1 MYVIWYQAYTNGA
14 CFGIFYFHHFIGSPM
29 RKSVFLGALVVF
41 CSLFIGTLP
50 VVAQEMAVPVFVQA
64 KWMSKIFE
72 YVKTLQGKPIKVA
85 VIHGDEFDEA
95 DDFVAALKSNKM
107 DAVAVK
113 SAAAVTDANVVYM
126 APGAK
131 SIDAARVA
139 AKLGALSVTGV
150 SKFFDGG
157 NASIGILASGE
168 KIQVM
173 FNSDQIKNERVEVSP
188 DLMRVAKKK

>member
-1 MYVIWYQAYTNGA
+1 MKKRFLYSA
-14 CFGIFYFHHFIGSPM
+14 CFIITLLCANSI
-29 RKSVFLGALVVF
+29 
-41 CSLFIGTLP
+41 SLR
-50 VVAQEMAVPVFVQA
+50 AQEMAVPVFVQA

-72 YVKTLQGKPIKVA
+72 YVKSLQGKAIKVA

-107 DAVAVK
+107 DAFATKNVGSV
-113 SAAAVTDANVVYM
+113 SDANVVYM

-131 SIDAARVA
+131 STDAARLA
-139 AKLGALSVTGV
+139 GKLGALTVTGV
-150 SKFFDGG
+150 NKFFDSG
-157 NASIGILASGE
+157 NASIGIVASGD

>member
-1 MYVIWYQAYTNGA
+1 MKKQ
-14 CFGIFYFHHFIGSPM
+14 
-29 RKSVFLGALVVF
+29 FLFSISIVLLLLVSAPCV
-41 CSLFIGTLP
+41 S
-50 VVAQEMAVPVFVQA
+50 VAQDMAVPVFVQA

-72 YVKTLQGKPIKVA
+72 YVKSLQGKAIKVA
-85 VIHGDEFDEA
+85 VVHGDEFEEA

-107 DAVAVK
+107 DAFATKNPGSV
-113 SAAAVTDANVVYM
+113 SDANVVYM

-131 SIDAARVA
+131 SSDAARLA
-139 AKLGALSVTGV
+139 SKLGALSVTGV
-150 SKFFDGG
+150 NKFFDGG

>member
-1 MYVIWYQAYTNGA
+1 MKKQFLCSI
-14 CFGIFYFHHFIGSPM
+14 GIIAVMLISSS
-29 RKSVFLGALVVF
+29 SVCL
-41 CSLFIGTLP
+41 
-50 VVAQEMAVPVFVQA
+50 AQEMAVPVFVQA

-72 YVKTLQGKPIKVA
+72 YVKSLQGKAIKVA
-85 VIHGDEFDEA
+85 VVHGDEFEEA
-95 DDFVAALKSNKM
+95 EDFVAALKSNKM
-107 DAVAVK
+107 DAFATKNAGSV
-113 SAAAVTDANVVYM
+113 SDANVVYM

-131 SIDAARVA
+131 SSDAARLA
-139 AKLGALSVTGV
+139 NKLGALSVTGV
-150 SKFFDGG
+150 NKFFDAG